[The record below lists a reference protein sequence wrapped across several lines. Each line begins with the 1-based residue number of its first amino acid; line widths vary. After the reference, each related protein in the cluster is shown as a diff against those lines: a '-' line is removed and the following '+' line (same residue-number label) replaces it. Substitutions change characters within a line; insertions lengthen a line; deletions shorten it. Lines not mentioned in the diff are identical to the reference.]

1 MVNLHALGVAEA
13 GVVHEQAAAKDGLQ
27 AGGKLGSERYLRHE
41 VKHLLTALQLLLD
54 KVDIHLCLARRGN
67 AMKENR
73 GPSPSQ
79 DPLCLPL
86 KGGGKFPPFKG
97 GAGRV

>member
-54 KVDIHLCLARRGN
+54 KANIHLCLTRRGN
-67 AMKENR
+67 AMKEDDVCPT
-73 GPSPSQ
+73 PS
-79 DPLCLPL
+79 LTTL
-86 KGGGKFPPFKG
+86 
-97 GAGRV
+97 